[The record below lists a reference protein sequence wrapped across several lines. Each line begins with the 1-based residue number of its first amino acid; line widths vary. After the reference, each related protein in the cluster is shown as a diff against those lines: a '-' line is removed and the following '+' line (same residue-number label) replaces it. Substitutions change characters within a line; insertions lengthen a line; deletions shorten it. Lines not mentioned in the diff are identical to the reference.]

1 MKANR
6 KVIDSIAVA
15 SLAMALSITAVTT
28 NGENISGT
36 NDAGSTQTESNGI
49 AGVAAVM
56 NAYDLESTELL
67 DQCISVEKQE
77 VYQVSSPMD
86 TISEQRSAEADA
98 KAGMAE
104 AAKEKQAPVSK
115 IEKEWENKLMAD
127 VDEFLYVRA
136 KADADSKIVGKMRK
150 GDRAVIKKAGKKWT
164 KIESGSVK
172 GYVKNDYCVTGTEAY
187 KYAKKHCP
195 KIVTVK
201 KDGLRIRKS
210 PSTDAEVVK
219 AVAAGESLTV
229 DKKAKKQEGWVAVK
243 TQTSTC
249 YVSADYVDVS
259 LKTAK
264 AITIEEEQAAIKAE
278 QEQKAK
284 ATAEKKTQSGNGQ
297 STSSSSSTGTSLA
310 ASADEETLLAAL
322 VQCEAGG
329 CGVECMTAVGAVV
342 VNRVRSGHYPNSIYG
357 VIYQRGQFGPASS
370 GRLESRLASGVS
382 SSARQAARAALSG
395 SDPTGGARSFKLA
408 SSGHAGVVVGPI
420 VFF

>member
-136 KADADSKIVGKMRK
+136 KADAD
-150 GDRAVIKKAGKKWT
+150 
-164 KIESGSVK
+164 
-172 GYVKNDYCVTGTEAY
+172 
-187 KYAKKHCP
+187 
-195 KIVTVK
+195 
-201 KDGLRIRKS
+201 
-210 PSTDAEVVK
+210 
-219 AVAAGESLTV
+219 
-229 DKKAKKQEGWVAVK
+229 
-243 TQTSTC
+243 
-249 YVSADYVDVS
+249 
-259 LKTAK
+259 
-264 AITIEEEQAAIKAE
+264 
-278 QEQKAK
+278 
-284 ATAEKKTQSGNGQ
+284 
-297 STSSSSSTGTSLA
+297 
-310 ASADEETLLAAL
+310 
-322 VQCEAGG
+322 
-329 CGVECMTAVGAVV
+329 
-342 VNRVRSGHYPNSIYG
+342 
-357 VIYQRGQFGPASS
+357 
-370 GRLESRLASGVS
+370 
-382 SSARQAARAALSG
+382 
-395 SDPTGGARSFKLA
+395 
-408 SSGHAGVVVGPI
+408 
-420 VFF
+420 